1 MLAVIV
7 VLWLVGIRPAGVGRF
22 VSALKRHKLVIV
34 SLLWFAFVVFA
45 VLFALNFS
53 YFEEIHDIDDAVDA
67 AVNGIDDG
75 LNPYAED
82 IIPRF
87 KERYSPDPEWAY
99 GPYNYLPLDL
109 LVYFAAWGLLGDLG
123 TPVWFVLANLVF
135 SGIAMVVLRPLV
147 RAKWA
152 TFVPVAGTV
161 MLFYSFD
168 NASLTLLLMVLSIYL
183 YRTNKTHPA
192 LFSIV
197 LMSLATL
204 TKVYAAIPLIV
215 LVLFELEKQLRGR
228 NWRVASEV
236 VIAACLS
243 GAIALILL
251 VPFGVQTVLDSAV
264 FFHTSGEAREG
275 TSIGGTVLAEIAAE
289 SAYYAV
295 VSIALVLIALVVSFR
310 LKSVNDRVLLVAI
323 VFLLVSI
330 KSSLAP
336 LSVAGLFLVL
346 SLRDRADE
354 RAKRSAEASGA
365 SVSDHAKHI

>member
-7 VLWLVGIRPAGVGRF
+7 VLWLVGMRPARIGRL
-22 VSALKRHKLVIV
+22 VSVLKRHKLVMV
-34 SLLWFAFVVFA
+34 SLLWFAFAVFA
-45 VLFALNFS
+45 VLFVLNFS

-67 AVNGIDDG
+67 AVNGVHDG

-109 LVYFAAWGLLGDLG
+109 LVYFAAWGLLGGLG

-135 SGIAMVVLRPLV
+135 SGIAMAVLRPLV
-147 RAKWA
+147 RVKWT

-168 NASLTLLLMVLSIYL
+168 NASLTLLLMVLSVYA

-192 LFSIV
+192 FFAIV
-197 LMSLATL
+197 MMSLATL
-204 TKVYAAIPLIV
+204 TKVYAAIPLLL
-215 LVLFELEKQLRGR
+215 LVLFELEKQLKGR
-228 NWRVASEV
+228 NWRAASEI

-243 GAIALILL
+243 GVIALLLL

-295 VSIALVLIALVVSFR
+295 LSIVLVLVALVVSFK
-310 LKSVNDRVLLVAI
+310 LKSLNDRVLLVAV

-354 RAKRSAEASGA
+354 RAKRSAEALGA
-365 SVSDHAKHI
+365 AVPDRAKHD